1 MARTG
6 SNPLYQRG
14 SLASGAVGVPMVADP
29 SKEIYAAGE
38 DLLKIGEA
46 YLKVEAEK
54 RKLSEDIAAEKYKIQ
69 WEHEYFKELENQKQQ
84 SQEDPYGLADKTF
97 SMGEESISS
106 FAKNI
111 KNPRVR
117 DAFNKKT
124 TASLGSAQKMMR
136 DWASNQTVTNA
147 YRDVE
152 DSLATLYQQAGNM
165 NSPEQFGMLRNQAES
180 LIYSATP
187 IIGTKGA
194 EKMKKEMGK
203 QMGENF
209 IYAKIDDNP
218 AAVKGFINSGMFDDI
233 FDEKEKYAI
242 SHTADL
248 IVKRNQKEQEEAATA
263 KAGRDFQGLLDK
275 AVAGE
280 LTLYEINTMIEDEK
294 RIGGKGKAQRL
305 ANLQTLRQAAVESTR
320 YPNARISKEEALVA
334 VNDIFS
340 PVKETTQRK
349 SKDGKTT
356 KTGEVDYSL
365 TGATFEQL
373 QQMQDTLD
381 ANALFLSPEFRRK
394 KYQTMNQLWDDYL
407 EGNKYHKKTDRK
419 SPYDIYQFNDGLS
432 AINQY
437 IDKRVPPEERNM
449 LKAQFAEEYSATYD
463 KYSQQP
469 NFSFDKL
476 MRYWTSQIDKNVRV
490 QSRY

>member
-106 FAKNI
+106 FAKSI

-136 DWASNQTVTNA
+136 DWASNQTVANA

-218 AAVKGFINSGMFDDI
+218 TAVKGFINGGMFDDI

-242 SHTADL
+242 LNTADL
-248 IVKRNQKEQEEAATA
+248 IVKRNQREQEEAAAA

-275 AVAGE
+275 AATGK
-280 LTLYEINTMIEDEK
+280 LSLYEINTMIEDEK

-305 ANLQTLRQAAVESTR
+305 ANLQRLRAFSVMSGI
-320 YPNARISKEEALVA
+320 YPNARISKDEALAA
-334 VNDIFS
+334 VNTIFA
-340 PVKETTQRK
+340 PVKETTERK
-349 SKDGKTT
+349 SKDGKTS

-365 TGATFEQL
+365 KEATFEQL

-381 ANALFLSPEFRRK
+381 ANALYLSPEFRRK
-394 KYQTMNQLWDDYL
+394 KYQVMDQLWDDYL
-407 EGNKYHKKTDRK
+407 AGNKYHRK
-419 SPYDIYQFNDGLS
+419 VNNASAYPIYEFNSGL
-432 AINQY
+432 NVLNEY
-437 IDKRVPPEERNM
+437 IDKRVPPEQRNVAKAEIAER
-449 LKAQFAEEYSATYD
+449 FSATFD
-463 KYSQQP
+463 KDRNQKNY
-469 NFSFDKL
+469 SFDSL
-476 MRYWTSQIDKNVRV
+476 MRYWTAQIDKNTRY

>member
-1 MARTG
+1 
-6 SNPLYQRG
+6 
-14 SLASGAVGVPMVADP
+14 MVADP

-46 YLKVEAEK
+46 YLKIEAEK

-248 IVKRNQKEQEEAATA
+248 IVKRNQKEQEEAAAA

-275 AVAGE
+275 AVTGE
-280 LTLYEINTMIEDEK
+280 LSLYEINQMIDREK
-294 RIGGKGKAQRL
+294 LVKGKGTAQRL
-305 ANLQTLRQAAVESTR
+305 SNLQLLREAAVNSDE
-320 YPNARISKEEALVA
+320 YENAKLMPDEADKA
-334 VNDIFS
+334 IKDAFAG
-340 PVKETTQRK
+340 VKETTQSK
-349 SKDGKTT
+349 SKDGVKT
-356 KTGEVDYSL
+356 KTEGVGYKL
-365 TGATFEQL
+365 KGATFEQL
-373 QQMQDTLD
+373 QYMQDTLD
-381 ANALFLSPEFRRK
+381 ANAIFLSKEVRSKR
-394 KYQTMNQLWDDYL
+394 YETMEQLWDDYF
-407 EGNKYHKKTDRK
+407 ENKGNRYHAKKKEKR
-419 SPYDIYQFNDGLS
+419 PYDIYAYNDGLDDLYEHIDS
-432 AINQY
+432 VIPP
-437 IDKRVPPEERNM
+437 DKRGYFKSQV
-449 LKAQFAEEYSATYD
+449 AEEYSK
-463 KYSQQP
+463 KYADYVQ
-469 NFSFDKL
+469 KVGH
-476 MRYWTSQIDKNVRV
+476 RGTVYHWIGQIDKKAKERFLK
-490 QSRY
+490 